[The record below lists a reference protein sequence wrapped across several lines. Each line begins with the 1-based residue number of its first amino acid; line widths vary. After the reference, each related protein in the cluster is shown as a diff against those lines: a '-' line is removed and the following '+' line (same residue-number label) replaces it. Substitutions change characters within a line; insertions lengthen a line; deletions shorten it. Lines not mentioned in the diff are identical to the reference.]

1 MRWTSLFVPTLR
13 DNPAGA
19 EAISH
24 ILLLRAGYVRQL
36 TAGIYSY
43 LPLAQRSL
51 LKIMN
56 IVREEMN
63 RIGGQEF
70 LLPALNPAEVWK
82 ETGRWE
88 VMGENM
94 FRLKDRKGAD
104 LCLGMTHE
112 EVFTFIARDELR
124 SYKQLPQIW
133 YQIQTKFRDEARP
146 KSGILR
152 VREFIMKDSY
162 SFDQD
167 FSGLD
172 QSFELHR
179 QAYCRIFDR
188 CGLQYVMV
196 QASSGAMGGSQSSEF
211 MVYSD
216 AGEDWIATCAQCH
229 YAANVEK
236 AMSRLDP
243 VADGGS
249 ESELEMFPTP
259 GVRTIEDLVK
269 FPGGAAAEKQIKT
282 LVYILDEKP
291 ALVLLRGDHA
301 LNETKLGDA
310 AGAQNLRPARPEE
323 IQQLLGALPG
333 SLGAINVKDV
343 LVIADRALTDR
354 FNMTTGAN
362 KDDHHL
368 RGVSVARD
376 IRVDQ
381 WAELRTVAS
390 GEGCPNCE
398 GRLRV
403 DKAIEVGHIFKLG
416 TKYSESMGARVLNA
430 EGKEVPIVMGSYG
443 IGVGRILAAAVE
455 LYNDKD
461 GMMLPL
467 SVAPFEVIV
476 TPANVKDT
484 LQLETA
490 ERIYSELTEAGL
502 DVLLDDRE
510 ERPGAKFKDAD
521 LIGIPYRITV
531 GNKLKENA
539 VELVERKT
547 KQVRLIAVGDI
558 VKEVASLVTSH
569 RSLK

>member
-1 MRWTSLFVPTLR
+1 MRWTNLFVPTLR

-188 CGLQYVMV
+188 CGLEYVMV

-216 AGEDWIATCAQCH
+216 AGEDWIATCPQCH

-243 VADGGS
+243 IADGEA
-249 ESELEMFPTP
+249 ESALEMFPTP

-269 FPGGAAAEKQIKT
+269 FPGGAVAEKQIKT

-310 AGAQNLRPARPEE
+310 TGAQNMRPGHPEE

-333 SLGAINVKDV
+333 SLGAVNVKDV
-343 LVIADRALTDR
+343 RVIADLALKER

-376 IRVDQ
+376 IRVDR
-381 WAELRTVAS
+381 WAELRAVTS
-390 GEGCPNCE
+390 GEGCPNCD

-403 DKAIEVGHIFKLG
+403 NKAIEVGHIFKLG

-430 EGKEVPIVMGSYG
+430 EGKEVSIVMGSYG

-461 GMMLPL
+461 GMMLPR
-467 SVAPFEVIV
+467 SVAPFDVIV
-476 TPANVKDT
+476 TLANVKDN

-490 ERIYSELTEAGL
+490 ERLYNELSQASL

-521 LIGIPYRITV
+521 LIGVPYRITI

-558 VKEVASLVTSH
+558 VKEVTSLVTSH
-569 RSLK
+569 

>member
-1 MRWTSLFVPTLR
+1 MRWTNSFLPTLR

-24 ILLLRAGYVRQL
+24 ILLLRAGFVRQL
-36 TAGIYSY
+36 TAGVYSY

-51 LKIMN
+51 LKIMK
-56 IVREEMN
+56 IIREEMN

-70 LLPALNPAEVWK
+70 LLPALNPAELWK
-82 ETGRWE
+82 ESGRWD

-112 EVFTFIARDELR
+112 EVFTVIVRDELR

-172 QSFELHR
+172 RSFELHR

-229 YAANVEK
+229 YAANIEK
-236 AMSRLDP
+236 ATSRLDP
-243 VADGGS
+243 VADGDT
-249 ESELEMFPTP
+249 EAALEIFPTP

-282 LVYILDEKP
+282 LVYFLDDKP

-310 AGAQNLRPARPEE
+310 TGAQNMRPGHPEE

-333 SLGAINVKDV
+333 SLGAVNVKDV
-343 LVIADRALTDR
+343 RVIADRGLSGR

-368 RGVSVARD
+368 RGVSIARD

-381 WAELRTVAS
+381 WAELRGVTS

-476 TPANVKDT
+476 TPANVKDN
-484 LQLETA
+484 LQFETA
-490 ERIYSELTEAGL
+490 ERLYSELIEAGL

-547 KQVRLIAVGDI
+547 KQVKSVAVADI
-558 VKEVASLVTSH
+558 VKEVTSLVAGH
-569 RSLK
+569 

>member
-1 MRWTSLFVPTLR
+1 MRWTNFFLPTLR

-51 LKIMN
+51 LKIMK
-56 IVREEMN
+56 IIREEMN

-82 ETGRWE
+82 ESGRWE

-112 EVFTFIARDELR
+112 EVFTCIARDELR

-188 CGLQYVMV
+188 CDLQYVMV

-216 AGEDWIATCAQCH
+216 AGEDWIATCPQCR

-236 AMSRLDP
+236 ATSRLDP
-243 VADGGS
+243 VADGDRELDL
-249 ESELEMFPTP
+249 ESFPTP

-269 FPGGAAAEKQIKT
+269 FSGGAAANKQIKT
-282 LVYILDEKP
+282 LVYMLDEKP
-291 ALVLLRGDHA
+291 VLVLLRGDHA

-310 AGAQNLRPARPEE
+310 TGAQNMRPGHPEE

-333 SLGAINVKDV
+333 SLGAVNVRD
-343 LVIADRALTDR
+343 LRIIADSALSGR

-362 KDDHHL
+362 KDDFHL
-368 RGVSVARD
+368 RGVSVGRD

-381 WAELRTVAS
+381 WAELRAVTS
-390 GEGCPNCE
+390 GEGCPNCD

-416 TKYSESMGARVLNA
+416 TKYSESMGSRVLNA

-455 LYNDKD
+455 LFHDKD

-467 SVAPFEVIV
+467 SIAPFEAIV
-476 TPANVKDT
+476 TPANVNDK

-490 ERIYSELTEAGL
+490 ERLYSELTQAGV

-521 LIGIPYRITV
+521 LIGVPYRVTV
-531 GNKLKENA
+531 GNKLKENN

-547 KQVRLIAVGDI
+547 KQVRAVPVSDI
-558 VKEVASLVTSH
+558 VKEVLLATGH
-569 RSLK
+569 

>member
-1 MRWTSLFVPTLR
+1 MRWTNLFVPTLR
-13 DNPAGA
+13 DDPAGA

-24 ILLLRAGYVRQL
+24 KLLLRAGYVRQL

-56 IVREEMN
+56 IIREEMN
-63 RIGGQEF
+63 GIGGQEF

-82 ETGRWE
+82 ESGRWE

-124 SYKQLPQIW
+124 SYKHLPQIW

-179 QAYCRIFDR
+179 QAYCKIFDR

-216 AGEDWIATCAQCH
+216 AGEDWIATCARCN

-236 AMSRLDP
+236 ASSRLDP
-243 VADGGS
+243 VADG
-249 ESELEMFPTP
+249 ETELALEMFPTP

-269 FPGGAAAEKQIKT
+269 FPGGAAAEKQVKT

-301 LNETKLGDA
+301 LNETKLADA
-310 AGAQNLRPARPEE
+310 AGAQNLRPGHPEE

-333 SLGAINVKDV
+333 SLGAVNVKDV
-343 LVIADRALTDR
+343 RVIADRALTGR

-381 WAELRTVAS
+381 WAELRAVAS

-416 TKYSESMGARVLNA
+416 TKYSESMGSRVLNV

-467 SVAPFEVIV
+467 SVAPFTVIV
-476 TPANVKDT
+476 TVANVKDN
-484 LQLETA
+484 LQIETG
-490 ERIYSELTEAGL
+490 ERLYRELSEAGL

-547 KQVRLIAVGDI
+547 KQVRLVNVSDI
-558 VKEVASLVTSH
+558 VQEVRSLVT
-569 RSLK
+569 

>member
-1 MRWTSLFVPTLR
+1 MRWTKSFLPTLR

-36 TAGIYSY
+36 TAGVYSY
-43 LPLAQRSL
+43 LPLAYRSL
-51 LKIMN
+51 LKIMK

-70 LLPALNPAEVWK
+70 LLPALNPAEIWK
-82 ETGRWE
+82 ESGRWE
-88 VMGENM
+88 VMGDNM

-112 EVFTFIARDELR
+112 EVFTAIARDELR

-133 YQIQTKFRDEARP
+133 YQMQTKFRDEARP

-162 SFDQD
+162 SFDENPA
-167 FSGLD
+167 GLD

-196 QASSGAMGGSQSSEF
+196 QASSGAMGGSASSEF

-216 AGEDWIATCAQCH
+216 AGEDWIATCAQCG
-229 YAANVEK
+229 YAANIEK
-236 AMSRLDP
+236 GTSRLQKIE
-243 VADGGS
+243 DGEREMEV
-249 ESELEMFPTP
+249 ESFPTP
-259 GVRTIEDLVK
+259 GVRTIEDLVR
-269 FPGGAAAEKQIKT
+269 FTGGADANRQIKT
-282 LVYILDEKP
+282 LVYMLDEKP
-291 ALVLLRGDHA
+291 ALVLMRGDHA

-310 AGAQNLRPARPEE
+310 TGAVEIRPGNPEE
-323 IQQLLGALPG
+323 IQKLLGALPG
-333 SLGAINVKDV
+333 SLGAVNVKGV
-343 LVIADRALTDR
+343 RVISDRALSGR

-362 KDDHHL
+362 RDDFHL

-376 IRVDQ
+376 ISVDQ
-381 WAELRTVAS
+381 WADLRAVAT
-390 GEGCPNCE
+390 GEGCPNCDS
-398 GRLRV
+398 GILRV

-416 TKYSESMGARVLNA
+416 TKYSESMSARVLTA

-443 IGVGRILAAAVE
+443 IGVGRILAAAAE
-455 LYNDKD
+455 LYHDQD

-467 SVAPFEVIV
+467 SIAPFEVIV
-476 TPANVKDT
+476 TPANMNDS
-484 LQLETA
+484 LQRETG
-490 ERIYSELTEAGL
+490 ERLYSELQASGI

-531 GNKLKENA
+531 GNKLKQNQ
-539 VELVERKT
+539 VEMLERKT
-547 KQVRLIAVGDI
+547 KQVQLLGVSDVVQEVIRAVRN
-558 VKEVASLVTSH
+558 E
-569 RSLK
+569 